1 MNIILNLAIKRQ
13 FNVMDSGIDFIND
26 FKKGA
31 IIIIIIAFVLGLCV
45 YFIK

>member
-1 MNIILNLAIKRQ
+1 
-13 FNVMDSGIDFIND
+13 MDSGIDFIND

-31 IIIIIIAFVLGLCV
+31 IIIIAIASILGLGI